1 MNEFK
6 KFLTECISTSGRLGC
21 NRYSK
26 TVFKLWLPLVVTG
39 ILESLIVDTLE
50 LGARFPHTVM
60 FVRVIMYSVTAFAWI
75 AIPCLTARRLHDIGR
90 RGWWSWLPIIIMLI
104 PIPGLWL
111 IGFLFL
117 ARLSFKDGDKGA
129 NKYGEPPPDD

>member
-6 KFLTECISTSGRLGC
+6 KFLGDCFTISGRLSRQ
-21 NRYSK
+21 RYAK
-26 TVFKLWLPLVVTG
+26 TIFTICFPILVAL

-75 AIPCLTARRLHDIGR
+75 AIPCLTARRLHDIGKS
-90 RGWWSWLPIIIMLI
+90 GWISWFPNLTLFV
-104 PIPGLWL
+104 PIPGFWFLGTVFIWWL
-111 IGFLFL
+111 V
-117 ARLSFKDGDKGA
+117 RKDGDAGK
-129 NKYGEPPPDD
+129 NKYGDPPPDD